1 MKILVTGA
9 YGQLGREMQL
19 VEHNAEDSYIFTD
32 KDTLDITD
40 AAAVEQ
46 MVLSEGIDVV
56 VNCAAYTNVELA
68 EDEEDIANVLNCVA
82 VENLATAM
90 AKVGGVLIHVS
101 TDYVF
106 GGNVNNTPIS
116 ETESVNPTGAYGRTK
131 LAGEQAVA
139 KSGCRAIVIRTA
151 WLYSEFGK
159 NFVKTLLE
167 VTATQPKRKVVIDQV
182 GTPTYALDLA
192 DVIAHI
198 INTRTFE
205 CGTYHYS
212 NEGVC
217 SWYDFTK
224 AIHRLAGITTCQVK
238 PLHTSEYPAKAKR
251 PHYSVLDKSKIK
263 ATYGMEVPYWMESL
277 EECIEALSDG
287 KE

>member
-192 DVIAHI
+192 EVIAHI

-217 SWYDFTK
+217 SWYDFAKEIASIAQHNQCEIMPCRSGEFPTK
-224 AIHRLAGITTCQVK
+224 VI
-238 PLHTSEYPAKAKR
+238 R
-251 PHYSVLDKSKIK
+251 PSYSVLDKSKIK
-263 ATYGMEVPYWMESL
+263 EVFGVEVPYWRDSL
-277 EECIEALSDG
+277 VKCINNL
-287 KE
+287 KK

>member
-131 LAGEQAVA
+131 LAGEQAVV

-192 DVIAHI
+192 EVIAHI

-217 SWYDFTK
+217 SWYDFAKEIASIAQHNQCEIMPCRSGEFPTK
-224 AIHRLAGITTCQVK
+224 VV
-238 PLHTSEYPAKAKR
+238 R
-251 PHYSVLDKSKIK
+251 PSYSVLDKSKIK
-263 ATYGMEVPYWMESL
+263 EVFGVEVPYWRDSL
-277 EECIEALSDG
+277 VKCINNL
-287 KE
+287 KK

>member
-19 VEHNAEDSYIFTD
+19 VEHNAEDNYIFTD

-40 AAAVEQ
+40 AAAVDQ

-106 GGNVNNTPIS
+106 GGNVNNTPIA

-192 DVIAHI
+192 EVIAYI

-217 SWYDFTK
+217 SWYDFAKEIASIAQHNQCEIMPCRSGEFPTK
-224 AIHRLAGITTCQVK
+224 VI
-238 PLHTSEYPAKAKR
+238 R
-251 PHYSVLDKSKIK
+251 PSYSVLDKSKIK
-263 ATYGMEVPYWMESL
+263 EVFGVKVPYWRDSL
-277 EECIEALSDG
+277 VKCINNL
-287 KE
+287 KK

>member
-19 VEHNAEDSYIFTD
+19 VEHNAEDNYIFTD

-40 AAAVEQ
+40 AAAVDQ

-68 EDEEDIANVLNCVA
+68 EDEENIANVLNCVA

-192 DVIAHI
+192 EVIAHI

-217 SWYDFTK
+217 SWYDFAKEIASIAQHNQCEIMPCRSGEFPTK
-224 AIHRLAGITTCQVK
+224 VI
-238 PLHTSEYPAKAKR
+238 R
-251 PHYSVLDKSKIK
+251 PSYSVLDKSKIK
-263 ATYGMEVPYWMESL
+263 EVFGVKVPYWRDSL
-277 EECIEALSDG
+277 VKCINNL
-287 KE
+287 KK

>member
-40 AAAVEQ
+40 AAAVDQ

-106 GGNVNNTPIS
+106 GGNVNNTPIA

-192 DVIAHI
+192 EVIAHI

-217 SWYDFTK
+217 SWYDFAKEIASIAQHNQCEIMPCRSGEFPTK
-224 AIHRLAGITTCQVK
+224 VI
-238 PLHTSEYPAKAKR
+238 R
-251 PHYSVLDKSKIK
+251 PSYSVLDKSKIK
-263 ATYGMEVPYWMESL
+263 EVFGVKVPYWRDSL
-277 EECIEALSDG
+277 VKCINNL
-287 KE
+287 KK

>member
-82 VENLATAM
+82 VENLAVSM

-106 GGNVNNTPIS
+106 GGNVNNTPIA

-192 DVIAHI
+192 EVIAHI

-217 SWYDFTK
+217 SWYDFAKEIASIAQHNQCDITPCRSGEFPTK
-224 AIHRLAGITTCQVK
+224 VV
-238 PLHTSEYPAKAKR
+238 R
-251 PHYSVLDKSKIK
+251 PSYSVLDKSKIK
-263 ATYGMEVPYWMESL
+263 EVFGVEVPYWRDSL
-277 EECIEALSDG
+277 VKCINNL
-287 KE
+287 KK

>member
-40 AAAVEQ
+40 AAAVDQ

-68 EDEEDIANVLNCVA
+68 EDEENIANVLNCVA

-106 GGNVNNTPIS
+106 GGNVNNTPIA

-192 DVIAHI
+192 EVIAHI

-217 SWYDFTK
+217 SWYDFAKEIASIAQHNQCEIMPCRSGEFPTK
-224 AIHRLAGITTCQVK
+224 VI
-238 PLHTSEYPAKAKR
+238 R
-251 PHYSVLDKSKIK
+251 PSYSVLDKSKIK
-263 ATYGMEVPYWMESL
+263 EVFGVKVPYWRDSL
-277 EECIEALSDG
+277 VKCINNL
-287 KE
+287 KK

>member
-40 AAAVEQ
+40 AAAVDR

-106 GGNVNNTPIS
+106 GGNVNNTPIF

-192 DVIAHI
+192 EVIAHI

-217 SWYDFTK
+217 SWYDFAKEIAFIAQHNQCEIMPCRSGEFPTK
-224 AIHRLAGITTCQVK
+224 VV
-238 PLHTSEYPAKAKR
+238 R
-251 PHYSVLDKSKIK
+251 PSYSVLDKRKIK
-263 ATYGMEVPYWMESL
+263 ELFGVEVPYWRDSL
-277 EECIEALSDG
+277 VKCINNL
-287 KE
+287 KK

>member
-1 MKILVTGA
+1 
-9 YGQLGREMQL
+9 MQL

-82 VENLATAM
+82 VENLAVSM

-106 GGNVNNTPIS
+106 GGNVNNTPIA

-192 DVIAHI
+192 EVIAHI

-205 CGTYHYS
+205 CGSYHYS

-217 SWYDFTK
+217 SWYDFAKEIASIAQHNQCEIRPCRSGEFPTK
-224 AIHRLAGITTCQVK
+224 VI
-238 PLHTSEYPAKAKR
+238 R
-251 PHYSVLDKSKIK
+251 PSYSVLDKSKIK
-263 ATYGMEVPYWMESL
+263 EVFGVEVPYWRDSL
-277 EECIEALSDG
+277 VKCINNL
-287 KE
+287 KK

>member
-19 VEHNAEDSYIFTD
+19 VEHNAEDNYIFTD

-40 AAAVEQ
+40 AVAVDQ
-46 MVLSEGIDVV
+46 MVLREGIDVV

-68 EDEEDIANVLNCVA
+68 EDEENIANVLNCVA
-82 VENLATAM
+82 VENLATAI

-106 GGNVNNTPIS
+106 GGNVNNTPIA

-192 DVIAHI
+192 EVIAHI

-217 SWYDFTK
+217 SWYDFAKEIASIAQHNQCEITPCRSGEFPTK
-224 AIHRLAGITTCQVK
+224 VI
-238 PLHTSEYPAKAKR
+238 R
-251 PHYSVLDKSKIK
+251 PSYSVLDKSKIK
-263 ATYGMEVPYWMESL
+263 EVFGVEVPYWRDSL
-277 EECIEALSDG
+277 VKCINNL
-287 KE
+287 KK